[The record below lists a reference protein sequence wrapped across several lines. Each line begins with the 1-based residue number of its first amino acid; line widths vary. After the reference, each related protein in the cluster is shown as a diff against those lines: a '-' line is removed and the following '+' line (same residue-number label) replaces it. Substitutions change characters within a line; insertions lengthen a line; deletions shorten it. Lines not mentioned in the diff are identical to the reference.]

1 MTSSIPSAKAIRPPA
16 FRGSVTRPRPAVSM
30 SEVRPK
36 LGAPLLATWTA
47 VLMVVVVPGIIV
59 TFTPTPPTQVWLGP
73 LAVTTVG
80 GLRYAWIVG
89 EGYRRLV
96 EMSFWVFT
104 YVFMGLAP
112 LTQLRLRVDPAT
124 SPRIDSALIWTS
136 IVVVLIGL
144 GAFFGGLVAARNLWS
159 RLAATR
165 FTRVVSPRI
174 NLTRT
179 LVLSVFALLVNAYYI
194 SKIGIGTLLESRSA
208 VTERG
213 QDVLGESTVASII
226 VAVAMMTLL
235 VAFVAI
241 VKYWDAAEKP
251 DKALIVVIVV
261 LGTTLLVTLN
271 PISSPRYLFGTAAL
285 AVAALFGLFATAK
298 RFRFVALS
306 AVAALVLIFPALD
319 AFRYSSS
326 AQLKTSSPL
335 ESLASPDYDAFAQ
348 INNTLL
354 YVQNHGSTDG
364 QQALGVLLFWVPR
377 SIWPDKAFD
386 TGILLADSRGYV
398 VKNLSAPFWA
408 ELFINGGWVLVIL
421 GMFALGLV
429 AGVQDRRIEL
439 VLRASRSPSVM
450 ACILPFYLI
459 ILMRGSLLQAMPYLL
474 VIVGCAVFVTDWRR
488 APRGGEV

>member
-1 MTSSIPSAKAIRPPA
+1 M
-16 FRGSVTRPRPAVSM
+16 
-30 SEVRPK
+30 
-36 LGAPLLATWTA
+36 LATWTA

-59 TFTPTPPTQVWLGP
+59 AFTPAPPTHVWLGP
-73 LAVTTVG
+73 LAITTAG

-112 LTQLRLRVDPAT
+112 LTQLRMRVDPAT
-124 SPRIDSALIWTS
+124 SPRIDPALVWTA
-136 IVVVLIGL
+136 IVIVLIGL
-144 GAFFGGLVAARNLWS
+144 LAFFGGLVAARKLWS
-159 RLAATR
+159 RLATSR
-165 FTRVVSPRI
+165 FTRVTNPRI
-174 NLTRT
+174 NLVRT
-179 LVLSVFALLVNAYYI
+179 LVLSLFALIVNAYYI
-194 SKIGIGTLLESRSA
+194 SKIGVGTLLESRSA
-208 VTERG
+208 VSERG

-235 VAFVAI
+235 VSFIAI
-241 VKYWDAAEKP
+241 VKYWDAAQRP
-251 DKALIVVIVV
+251 DKALIIVIVV
-261 LGTTLLVTLN
+261 LGATLLITLN

-285 AVAALFGLFATAK
+285 AVAALFGLFSTAN

-306 AVAALVLIFPALD
+306 AVAALVLVFPALD

-335 ESLASPDYDAFAQ
+335 ESLTSPDYDAFAQ
-348 INNTLL
+348 INNTVL
-354 YVQNHGSTDG
+354 YIQNHGFTDG
-364 QQALGVLLFWVPR
+364 KQALGVLLFWVPR

-408 ELFINGGWVLVIL
+408 ELFINGGWVLLVL

-429 AGVQDRRIEL
+429 AGVQDRKIEI
-439 VLRASRSPSVM
+439 VLRASRSPSVF

-488 APRGGEV
+488 TANGGSI